1 MKNLKRSIIVVTAL
15 LACAITVFSSFAATR
30 MRAVAA
36 EVTGT
41 GKAAYLIDSG
51 TGTVISEKNSSERL
65 PIASMVK
72 ITTLLVAFEEIEK
85 GKVGYIDDVVASE
98 YAASMGGSQAFL
110 DANSSYKM
118 DELLKSIVVASAN
131 DSCVAVGEHL
141 FGSAD
146 ALIARMNEKAAELG
160 LTDTAYVNCT
170 GLPAPGQ
177 YSTAHDVAKLF
188 SELIKHEKFFEYSGV
203 WMYDFVHPS
212 GRVTGLTNTNKLIRF
227 YEGCD
232 GGKTGYT
239 SKAGSCLAATASR
252 GGMRLIAVV
261 IGANDS
267 KLRNKEVSD
276 LFNYGFAN
284 YAVKTIVNKGESFG
298 TVEVSNGKTKT
309 VDALAANDYA
319 MFGKKGENLDAECD
333 VIIEKTAAPLA
344 EGEIIG
350 YVRILV
356 GGEEVGRV
364 NLVSSQEVLKRG
376 FFDILNDT
384 VSEW

>member
-1 MKNLKRSIIVVTAL
+1 MKNIKRPIIAFIAL
-15 LACAITVFSSFAATR
+15 LVCAITVFSSVAATNV
-30 MRAVAA
+30 RASAA

-41 GKAAYLIDSG
+41 GKSAYLIDTG

-85 GKVGYIDDVVASE
+85 GKVGFEDDVVASE

-110 DANSSYKM
+110 DANASYKM

-131 DSCVAVGEHL
+131 DSCVAIGEHL
-141 FGSAD
+141 FGSVD
-146 ALIARMNEKAAELG
+146 ALIERMNAKAKELG
-160 LTDTAYVNCT
+160 LNDTAYVNCT

-232 GGKTGYT
+232 GGKTGFT
-239 SKAGSCLAATASR
+239 SEAGSCLAATAKR

-267 KLRNKEVSD
+267 KVRNKEVSD

-284 YAVKTIVNKGESFG
+284 YAVKTAVCKGESFG
-298 TVEVSNGKTKT
+298 TVEVSNGKVKT
-309 VDALAANDYA
+309 VEAIAAEDFDI
-319 MFGKKGENLDAECD
+319 FGKKGESLDAEREI
-333 VIIEKTAAPLA
+333 VIEKTCAPLA
-344 EGEIIG
+344 ANEIIG
-350 YVRILV
+350 YVRIIA

-364 NLVSSQEVLKRG
+364 NLVSSADAPERG
-376 FFDILNDT
+376 FIDILNDT
-384 VSEW
+384 VKAW